1 MRFKQNEMQEVRD
14 NIPAITDEVE
24 AGVAAGRNNAGAAG
38 YGRETGGRFAD
49 GALTRKAGKFGAE
62 DAGEFSNESLL
73 GNAEGEY
80 IEHYE
85 EFKLPEGINVDRNI
99 LALAT
104 EQFKLLGLSQQQAQ
118 GVVDLSPQITEAI
131 RGAQQHEWDL
141 TTSRWSRE
149 VRNDRELGGRNF
161 KESIAKAER
170 VLRRFDTDGRLRE
183 FLTSTRA
190 GNNPDMIRFLVH
202 IDGALSESSFGRMP
216 AGGAGTEKS
225 DAEIFFPE
233 QFHKD
238 ELSRMRSQDGV

>member
-24 AGVAAGRNNAGAAG
+24 AGNAFGRSGAAAAGYRGAAG
-38 YGRETGGRFAD
+38 GRNGIGTQSRDASSFM
-49 GALTRKAGKFGAE
+49 AE
-62 DAGEFSNESLL
+62 GDEEFTNESLL

-80 IEHYE
+80 IDQYD
-85 EFKLPEGINVDRNI
+85 EFKLPDGINVDRNI

-118 GVVDLSPQITEAI
+118 GVVNLSPQITEAI
-131 RGAQQHEWDL
+131 RGAQQHEWDI

-149 VRNDRELGGRNF
+149 VRNDHELGGRNF

-170 VLRRFDTDGRLRE
+170 VLRRFDSDGRLRE

-202 IDGALSESSFGRMP
+202 IDAALAESSFGRMP
-216 AGGAGTEKS
+216 GGASDKEKS
-225 DAEIFFPE
+225 DAELFFPE
-233 QFHKD
+233 QYQKD
-238 ELSRMRSQDGV
+238 ELARRRNQDGF